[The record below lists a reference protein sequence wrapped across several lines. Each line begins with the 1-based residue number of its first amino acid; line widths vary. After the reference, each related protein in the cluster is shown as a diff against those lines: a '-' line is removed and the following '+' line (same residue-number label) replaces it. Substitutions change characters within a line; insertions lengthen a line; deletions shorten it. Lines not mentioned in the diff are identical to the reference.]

1 MKRYLRKHRCMEIWE
16 NLMRLRNLCLL
27 ASVSFGALLLQAGL
41 TPSGALAQSAAALTG
56 TVSSSQEGNMEGVI
70 VSARKD
76 GSNIT
81 VSVVSDDKGN
91 FSFPA
96 DRLSPGKYTIS
107 IRASGY
113 TLAGPTEATVTAG
126 QTAKADVKLGRM
138 QGRNI
143 LPLLSNAEWLNSIP
157 GSDPQKQFMINCVG
171 CHTVKRILS
180 NPHTPEE
187 YQQVFHRMGTYSPG
201 TVPAHPQ
208 KLLPGPRGE
217 RPPIA
222 ANQMGPASEYLARVT
237 LGNQE
242 SIEYD
247 FKLTPRP
254 TGRSTKV
261 IMTEYDLPREE
272 AQPHDVIVD
281 RDGQVWYSDFANQ
294 FVGVMDPKTGA
305 ATDIPIPVLK
315 PEQPKGG
322 LDIEFDP
329 QQQNVWLSM
338 MYQAGIAKI
347 DRKTHQVTTYPF
359 PKEWQSPSTQA
370 SMVSPQHSD
379 ADGKVWT
386 NNQEMHAHYRL
397 DVATGKYENM
407 GEAVDARGT
416 KIDAYGMPTD
426 KQNNVYLLNFGGNSI
441 GIRDAKTNKTTIY
454 ITPTA
459 GSRPRRG
466 RVDDQNR
473 LWFAEYGANA
483 IGFFDPKSA
492 EIKEYRLPSKWGMP
506 YDVVPNKDAS
516 EVWTGSMIND
526 LVARLDTKT
535 GEITEYLLP
544 RTNTNIRRVFVQET
558 GPRPALWVGSNH
570 GASIVKVEPLD

>member
-1 MKRYLRKHRCMEIWE
+1 L
-16 NLMRLRNLCLL
+16 
-27 ASVSFGALLLQAGL
+27 FQAGL
-41 TPSGALAQSAAALTG
+41 AANSAFAQASAALSG
-56 TVSSSQEGNMEGVI
+56 TVSSAEEGSMEGVI
-70 VSARKD
+70 VSAQKE

-91 FSFPA
+91 FTFPA
-96 DRLSPGKYTIS
+96 DRLAPGTYAIS

-113 TLAGPTEATVTAG
+113 TLVGPKQATVAAG
-126 QTAKADVKLGRM
+126 GTAKADVKLGRV
-138 QGRNI
+138 QGRAI
-143 LPLLSNAEWLNSIP
+143 LPMLSNAEWLNSVP
-157 GSDPQKQFMINCVG
+157 GGDPQKQFMTNCVG

-187 YQQVFHRMGTYSPG
+187 YQQVFRRMGTYSPG

-222 ANQMGPASEYLARVT
+222 ANEMGPASAYLASVT

-242 SIEYD
+242 GIEYS
-247 FKLTPRP
+247 FKLQPRP
-254 TGRSTKV
+254 TGRATKV
-261 IMTEYDLPREE
+261 IITQYDLPRKET
-272 AQPHDVIVD
+272 QPHDVIVD

-294 FVGVMDPKTGA
+294 FAGVMDPKTGA

-315 PEQPKGG
+315 PEQPNGG
-322 LDIEFDP
+322 LDVEFDP

-347 DRKTHQVTTYPF
+347 DRKTHQVTAYPF

-379 ADGKVWT
+379 VDGKVWT
-386 NNQEMHAHYRL
+386 NNQENHAHYRL
-397 DVATGKYENM
+397 DLASGKYEDV
-407 GEAVDARGT
+407 GEAIDARGT

-426 KQNNVYLLNFGGNSI
+426 EQNNVYLLNFGGTSI
-441 GIRDAKTNKTTIY
+441 GIRDAKTNKVTIY
-454 ITPTA
+454 ITPTK

-466 RVDDQNR
+466 RVDSQNR
-473 LWFAEYGANA
+473 LWFAEFGANG
-483 IGFFDPKSA
+483 IGMFDPKTA
-492 EIKEYRLPSKWGMP
+492 EIKEYPLLSKWGAP

-516 EVWTGSMIND
+516 EVWTGSMVND

-535 GEITEYLLP
+535 GEYTEYLLP
-544 RTNTNIRRVFVQET
+544 RTNVNIRRVFVQET

-570 GASIVKVEPLD
+570 DASIIKVEPLD